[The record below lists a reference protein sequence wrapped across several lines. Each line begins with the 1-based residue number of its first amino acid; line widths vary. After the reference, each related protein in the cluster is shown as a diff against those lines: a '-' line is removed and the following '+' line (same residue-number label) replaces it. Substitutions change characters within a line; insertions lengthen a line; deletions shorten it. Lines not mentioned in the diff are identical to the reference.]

1 MNPWMSQQLGA
12 AHRSELQ
19 RVAAQHEGA
28 RTARLEMRST
38 SSRRPM
44 TTRQS
49 PSWSA
54 SRLALVGR
62 ARAAV
67 GALLVRA
74 GRRLAGEADA
84 VAC

>member
-1 MNPWMSQQLGA
+1 MSQQLGA

-19 RVAAQHEGA
+19 RVAAQHQAA
-28 RTARLEMRST
+28 RSAYLETRST
-38 SSRRPM
+38 SSRPM

-49 PSWSA
+49 PSWFFP
-54 SRLALVGR
+54 RLGLVGR

-74 GRRLAGEADA
+74 GRRLAGEADTL
-84 VAC
+84 AC